1 MRDSHPDQ
9 AEMLTSNNNEM
20 KVSLRC
26 MEEYIPSVDFVP
38 TAGKL
43 WHEIAFQDFEI
54 IVISGSEQVQK
65 FGTFEQSSLIYQEG
79 EKKDRRE
86 QY

>member
-1 MRDSHPDQ
+1 M
-9 AEMLTSNNNEM
+9 
-20 KVSLRC
+20 
-26 MEEYIPSVDFVP
+26 DFVP
-38 TAGKL
+38 AAGKL
-43 WHEIAFQDFEI
+43 WHEMAFQDFEI

-79 EKKDRRE
+79 KKKDRRE